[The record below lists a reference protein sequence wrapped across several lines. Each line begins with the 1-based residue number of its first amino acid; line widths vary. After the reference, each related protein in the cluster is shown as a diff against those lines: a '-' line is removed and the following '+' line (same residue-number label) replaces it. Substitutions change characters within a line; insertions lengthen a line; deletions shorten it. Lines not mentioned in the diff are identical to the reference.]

1 MSRNRLTIF
10 PGAVLVSDA
19 HYSDKR
25 PQLFSFLKAIECGE
39 IPATQ
44 LILMGDIFDLL
55 FGPIALT
62 KKRNRNVIDLV
73 DAISEKMEVLYFEGN
88 HDFLLH
94 DIFKNISPVPISKQ
108 PVEAYCDTRRLLLS
122 HGDYGSDW
130 KYRLYT
136 ALIRSRLVMHLLDLI
151 DRLSSH
157 GIIRRLDIYLAK
169 KEDCY
174 EIDDFEAIVRRRYP
188 MQRMWKEQTFVIE
201 GHFHQNRHYKY
212 ENFEY
217 FNLGAFACNE
227 RYYVVK
233 STKDAI
239 ELQECSYR

>member
-1 MSRNRLTIF
+1 MSRNGVHVL

-19 HYSDKR
+19 HYCDKR
-25 PQLFSFLKAIECGE
+25 PQLFPFLQAIAHGD

-62 KKRNRNVIDLV
+62 LERNRNVIDLI
-73 DAISEKMEVLYFEGN
+73 DAISEKMEVIYLEGN
-88 HDFLLH
+88 HDFLLQNV
-94 DIFKNISPVPISKQ
+94 FQNITPIPIAKQ
-108 PVEAYCDTRRLLLS
+108 PLSAYCDARPLLLS

-136 ALIRSRLVMHLLDLI
+136 ALIRSRPVMHLLDAI
-151 DRLSSH
+151 DRISAH
-157 GIIRRLDIYLAK
+157 GIIRWLDGYLSR

-174 EIDDFEAIVRRRYP
+174 EIADFESIVRRRYP
-188 MQRMWKEQTFVIE
+188 EHELRGEKPFVIE
-201 GHFHQNRHYKY
+201 GHFHQNRYYNY

-233 STKDAI
+233 SIKDAI